1 MLIAIASLHTESD
14 TLTILLN
21 LSSVTVTWVL
31 KEVSSRPD
39 IQTKLR
45 QEIRAAK
52 KQALDEGKDELDAD
66 EVMNLLYLDAVLRET
81 VRLSPAVTHIERE
94 AQEDDILPLKDP
106 IIGKDG
112 KIITE
117 IPIKKGQSLQIAV
130 LPFNQRKDIYGEDAA
145 TFRPER
151 WLEGED
157 LAAKVKGFSTWS
169 PLLTVRMA

>member
-112 KIITE
+112 KIINE
-117 IPIKKGQSLQIAV
+117 IPI
-130 LPFNQRKDIYGEDAA
+130 
-145 TFRPER
+145 
-151 WLEGED
+151 
-157 LAAKVKGFSTWS
+157 
-169 PLLTVRMA
+169 